1 MLFWMLLLSDSI
13 KTVIACFH
21 YTFLC
26 IFQSTCHLAAAP
38 EVHLI
43 FSLKSIKPRNDKGA
57 GGCKQLNFSYMY
69 C

>member
-1 MLFWMLLLSDSI
+1 MRTSVKAIENKTLLANLRSALAPSSQLFTS
-13 KTVIACFH
+13 
-21 YTFLC
+21 
-26 IFQSTCHLAAAP
+26 AAP

-43 FSLKSIKPRNDKGA
+43 FSLKSINPRNDKGA